1 MSNGLVIRGVDL
13 NTITNS
19 DKVFTDYV
27 SISITADGGN
37 LTINSGY
44 IDTDGTTFVSVSS
57 MTLLDGLSMN
67 VNATNG
73 SVLNSI
79 KVTSGSASISGYVVA
94 MK

>member
-1 MSNGLVIRGVDL
+1 MSNGLVRRGVDL

-44 IDTDGTTFVSVSS
+44 IDGNGDFESVSS

>member
-1 MSNGLVIRGVDL
+1 MSNGLVRRGVDL

-44 IDTDGTTFVSVSS
+44 IDGGGAFVSVSS

-79 KVTSGSASISGYVVA
+79 KVTSGSASIDGYVVA

>member
-1 MSNGLVIRGVDL
+1 MSNGLVRRGVDL
-13 NTITNS
+13 NTITDTN
-19 DKVFTDYV
+19 KVFTDYV

-44 IDTDGTTFVSVSS
+44 IDGGGTFVSVSS

-79 KVTSGSASISGYVVA
+79 KVTSGSASINGYVVA

>member
-1 MSNGLVIRGVDL
+1 MSNGLVRRGVDL

-44 IDTDGTTFVSVSS
+44 LDSGGTFVSVSS